1 MAFELAP
8 LQNLIDQFERM
19 QGIGHKTAQ
28 RMAFY
33 VLGLSDA
40 EAREFAQAI
49 TDAHT
54 KIKQCKVCCNLAD
67 DDLCPICKSTTRDK
81 SSICVVEDPRDV
93 AAIERTH
100 EYNGTYHVLHG
111 AISPMDNI
119 GPDQIRIKEL
129 IARLGDGEVEEVIM
143 ATNPTVEGEATAMY
157 ISRLLKPMGI
167 TVSRLAYGVPVGAD
181 LEYADEVTL
190 SRALEGRSLIQFKGV
205 IVLSNDEKQI
215 IANNKK
221 AYHDYFVLETYEAG
235 KTAEWIEGQ
244 ITADLKG
251 LSAEQVSMS
260 RVTVLT
266 VTLCAKKGS
275 FFTKRRL

>member
-1 MAFELAP
+1 MSYNLAP

-33 VLGLSDA
+33 VLGLSDSEA
-40 EAREFAQAI
+40 EQFANAI

-54 KIKQCKVCCNLAD
+54 KIKQCKVCCDLAD
-67 DDLCPICKSTTRDK
+67 GDLCPICKADNRDK
-81 SSICVVEDPRDV
+81 SVICVVEDPRDV

-100 EYNGTYHVLHG
+100 EYKGLYHVLHG

-129 IARLGDGEVEEVIM
+129 IARLSDGEVEEVIM

-190 SRALEGRSLIQFKGV
+190 SRALDGRSL
-205 IVLSNDEKQI
+205 L
-215 IANNKK
+215 
-221 AYHDYFVLETYEAG
+221 
-235 KTAEWIEGQ
+235 
-244 ITADLKG
+244 
-251 LSAEQVSMS
+251 
-260 RVTVLT
+260 
-266 VTLCAKKGS
+266 
-275 FFTKRRL
+275 